1 MLHPETSIAM
11 FAPLSYRACAC
22 RNPSISTTL
31 VGMCSSDVVR
41 ANVTAVLQALGA
53 EAVDSSSARQ
63 EKKALEEVERIL
75 APVKDLAWASG
86 KPENQ

>member
-1 MLHPETSIAM
+1 
-11 FAPLSYRACAC
+11 
-22 RNPSISTTL
+22 
-31 VGMCSSDVVR
+31 MCSSDVVR

-63 EKKALEEVERIL
+63 EGEALEEVERIL

-86 KPENQ
+86 RPENH

>member
-1 MLHPETSIAM
+1 
-11 FAPLSYRACAC
+11 
-22 RNPSISTTL
+22 
-31 VGMCSSDVVR
+31 MCSSAVVR
-41 ANVTAVLQALGA
+41 ANVSSVLQALGA

-75 APVKDLAWASG
+75 APVKDLMWASG

>member
-1 MLHPETSIAM
+1 MLCVFLLLLPICNAH
-11 FAPLSYRACAC
+11 YCCC

-75 APVKDLAWASG
+75 APVKGLTWASG
-86 KPENQ
+86 RPENQQ